1 MMDRADNSLAAVMES
16 DMELW
21 RYWGFEPWHYGSL
34 QGVRRLV
41 TFVKPALMGDVAK
54 YYAVDTVIWK
64 GFADSEKESLWRSTT
79 PKEDVM
85 TQRFLF
91 LEQCE
96 KPVCRIK
103 SFLLGFRG
111 YLEFHTYWP
120 GQKFDRRLKDLAPL
134 VDKALTIYNK
144 KQKGR
149 DRPEGGE

>member
-1 MMDRADNSLAAVMES
+1 MMDRTDNTLAVIMES

-21 RYWGFEPWHYGSL
+21 RYWGFEPWYYGSL

-54 YYAVDTVIWK
+54 YYAVDTVVWK

-91 LEQCE
+91 LERCE

-134 VDKALTIYNK
+134 VDKALTIYGK
-144 KQKGR
+144 REGR

>member
-1 MMDRADNSLAAVMES
+1 MTNGTDSSLADIMES

-41 TFVKPALMGDVAK
+41 TFVKPALIGDVAK
-54 YYAVDTVIWK
+54 YYAVDTVVWR
-64 GFADSEKESLWRSTT
+64 GFSDSERESLWRSTT

-91 LEQCE
+91 VENNE
-96 KPVCRIK
+96 KPLCRIK

-111 YLEFHTYWP
+111 YLEFHSHWP
-120 GQKFDRRLKDLAPL
+120 GQTFDRRLKDLAPL
-134 VDKALTIYNK
+134 VDKALDIYNK
-144 KQKGR
+144 REEENQCK
-149 DRPEGGE
+149 GGE